1 VEVEHDV
8 ELLSADVAE
17 KGQEIPAWLLGGDDE
32 DAVDV
37 GMAFDQ
43 APVGLLDEVGQP
55 SLGKALPEKGEGG
68 GGQYD
73 VADPAEADEE
83 DFRVRL

>member
-1 VEVEHDV
+1 
-8 ELLSADVAE
+8 
-17 KGQEIPAWLLGGDDE
+17 
-32 DAVDV
+32 
-37 GMAFDQ
+37 MAFDQ